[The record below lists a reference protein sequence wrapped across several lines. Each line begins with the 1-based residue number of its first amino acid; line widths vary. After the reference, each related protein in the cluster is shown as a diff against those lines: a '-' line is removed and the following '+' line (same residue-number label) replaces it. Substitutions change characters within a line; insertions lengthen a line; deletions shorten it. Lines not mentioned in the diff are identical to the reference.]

1 MTIGIVYSPRYL
13 EHNDPTHPEH
23 AGRLEAIVQVLRQ
36 HGAWDEAAHITPQP
50 ISRER
55 LTSLHTA
62 SYVDQVQR
70 AAEAGRPWLDLD
82 TYLSPASYQVALL
95 AAGGVIQ
102 GVEAVLDGQVEAALA
117 LVRPPGHHARPMREM
132 GFCLFNNVALA
143 ALHALEERGLERVL
157 IVDWDVHHGNGTQEA
172 FYHDGRVMYF
182 STHQFPYYPGT
193 GAIQETGT
201 GDGAGCIVNVPLP
214 PGTGDAG
221 YGRVF
226 EEVLLPAGRRFHP
239 QLVLVSAGYD
249 PHWADPLAAMCVSV
263 RGFAHM
269 AAVVRQIAQEHC
281 LGQLVLALE
290 GGYHLQALAY
300 GILATW
306 RTWAGRDPANV
317 DDPLGPARDERPADD
332 PYLEE
337 VLGTVKAVHG
347 L

>member
-1 MTIGIVYSPRYL
+1 VTIGVVYSPRYL
-13 EHNDPTHPEH
+13 EHNDPTHPEN
-23 AGRLEAIVQVLRQ
+23 AGRLEAIVRVLRR
-36 HGAWDEAAHITPQP
+36 HGAWDTAEHIVPQP
-50 ISRER
+50 VSAAR

-62 SYVDQVQR
+62 GYVEQVRQ
-70 AAEAGRPWLDLD
+70 AATAGRPWLDLD
-82 TYLSPASYQVALL
+82 TYLSPASYEVALL

-102 GVEAVLDGQVEAALA
+102 GVDAVLSGRVEAALA

-172 FYHDGRVMYF
+172 FYRDGRVMYF

-193 GAIQETGT
+193 GAVQEIGADAGT
-201 GDGAGCIVNVPLP
+201 GCMVNVPLP

-221 YGRVF
+221 YRRVL
-226 EEVLLPAGRRFHP
+226 EEILLPAGRRFHP

-249 PHWADPLAAMCVSV
+249 PHWADPLAAMRVSV

-269 AAVVRQIAQEHC
+269 AAAVRQVAREC
-281 LGQLVLALE
+281 CPGRLVLALE
-290 GGYHLQALAY
+290 GGYDPQALAY
-300 GILATW
+300 GVLATW
-306 RTWAGRDPANV
+306 RVWEGVNPAEVEDPC
-317 DDPLGPARDERPADD
+317 GPARDERPAGD
-332 PYLEE
+332 PHLEQ
-337 VLGTVKAVHG
+337 VVAAVRAVHG